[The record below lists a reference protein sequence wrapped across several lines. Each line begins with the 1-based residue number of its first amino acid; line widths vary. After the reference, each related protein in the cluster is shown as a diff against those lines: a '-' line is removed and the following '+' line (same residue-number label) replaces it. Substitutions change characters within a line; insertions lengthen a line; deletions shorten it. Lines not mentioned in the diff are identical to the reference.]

1 MITSSGA
8 VNLTRK
14 LKDEV
19 RVRKDSLEAIRKEE
33 KSVQDQVTLIR
44 TLIEEKQVVKKTE
57 NQIPEVVDDLEAERV
72 EQIIDSVRPE
82 SPVLKTENIGRRVS
96 DGEEDS
102 DSFESVEGD
111 HDESSSSD
119 EDDSYS
125 GSDSDSYDS
134 NDKALTHSQAIQ
146 AGQST
151 EIVQWVDDEDL
162 GIFTFKVW
170 NLLQRIFGLSK
181 KAIKETAKSTVQEV
195 GNLPRVLI
203 I

>member
-1 MITSSGA
+1 M
-8 VNLTRK
+8 NLTRK

-33 KSVQDQVTLIR
+33 KSIQDQVTLIR

-82 SPVLKTENIGRRVS
+82 SPVLKIENVGRPVS
-96 DGEEDS
+96 SDDE

-119 EDDSYS
+119 ENDSYS
-125 GSDSDSYDS
+125 EGDSESDDYDSD
-134 NDKALTHSQAIQ
+134 DKELTHSQVIQ
-146 AGQST
+146 TGQST
-151 EIVQWVDDEDL
+151 EIVPWVDDGDL
-162 GIFTFKVW
+162 GVFTFKVW
-170 NLLQRIFGLSK
+170 NLLQRMFGLSK
-181 KAIKETAKSTVQEV
+181 QAIKETAKSTVEEV
-195 GNLPRVLI
+195 SNLPRVLI

>member
-1 MITSSGA
+1 M
-8 VNLTRK
+8 NLTRK

-57 NQIPEVVDDLEAERV
+57 NQIPEVADDLEAERV

-82 SPVLKTENIGRRVS
+82 SPVLKTENVGRPVS
-96 DGEEDS
+96 SDDE

-111 HDESSSSD
+111 HDESSSSG
-119 EDDSYS
+119 ENDSYS
-125 GSDSDSYDS
+125 ESDSYDS
-134 NDKALTHSQAIQ
+134 EDKELTHSQAIQ
-146 AGQST
+146 TGQST
-151 EIVQWVDDEDL
+151 EIVPWVDDGDL
-162 GIFTFKVW
+162 GVFTFKVW
-170 NLLQRIFGLSK
+170 NLLQRMFGLSK
-181 KAIKETAKSTVQEV
+181 KAIKETAKSTVEEV

>member
-1 MITSSGA
+1 M
-8 VNLTRK
+8 NLTRK

-19 RVRKDSLEAIRKEE
+19 RVRNDSLEAIRKEE

-57 NQIPEVVDDLEAERV
+57 NQIPEVADDLEAERV

-134 NDKALTHSQAIQ
+134 NDKVLTHSQAIQ

-151 EIVQWVDDEDL
+151 EIVQWVHDDEDL

-170 NLLQRIFGLSK
+170 NLLQRMFGLSK
-181 KAIKETAKSTVQEV
+181 KAIKETAKSTVEEV
-195 GNLPRVLI
+195 GSLPRVLI